1 MGSVVAPGFFL
12 SMFLWDRPFLSRR
25 KDSLSDFFS
34 DFLLDIGLSSA
45 LAMSE
50 TRNGYTNNEKGVKRM
65 ASFSLFKAKRAKS
78 TLSVERALCKYDGG
92 LSAVEDDQPVRRP
105 GRQEAPLRT
114 RSDRVDAG
122 GR

>member
-50 TRNGYTNNEKGVKRM
+50 TSTYIN
-65 ASFSLFKAKRAKS
+65 KS
-78 TLSVERALCKYDGG
+78 GRKERLLSVLSKLKKYLER
-92 LSAVEDDQPVRRP
+92 
-105 GRQEAPLRT
+105 
-114 RSDRVDAG
+114 
-122 GR
+122 